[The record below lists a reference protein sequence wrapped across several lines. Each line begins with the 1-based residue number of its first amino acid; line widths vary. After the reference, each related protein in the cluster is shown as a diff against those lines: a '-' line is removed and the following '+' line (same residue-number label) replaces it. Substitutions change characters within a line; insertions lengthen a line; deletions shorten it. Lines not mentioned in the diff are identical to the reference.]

1 MKLPIGKIKEF
12 FRNIFAPIVLEAR
25 TAHTWT
31 SHKTTKK
38 YYMNGKE
45 VTDPLIQKGMD
56 ATLNKAMDK
65 LDRAMDKLDRK
76 MRDLDKF
83 FDKF

>member
-1 MKLPIGKIKEF
+1 MKLPIDKIKRF
-12 FRNIFAPIVLEAR
+12 FRSMFAPIVVEAQ

-31 SHKTTKK
+31 SHKTSKK

-56 ATLNKAMDK
+56 ATLDKAMNK
-65 LDRAMDKLDRK
+65 LDQAMSKLDRK
-76 MRDLDKF
+76 MRDLDRF